1 MTTLKR
7 RGHPRIRGL
16 QIRESVHVRVG
27 SFRGR
32 CLRTRG
38 TLPAYKKY
46 WSTDLRINTFPLS
59 SVENELKQYFSF
71 SILVKNLTL
80 ITTGLAKFG

>member
-1 MTTLKR
+1 MSTWNNWKNVYVDEMKK
-7 RGHPRIRGL
+7 PIRIIFSMG
-16 QIRESVHVRVG
+16 IIA
-27 SFRGR
+27 
-32 CLRTRG
+32 
-38 TLPAYKKY
+38 LPAYKKY
-46 WSTDLRINTFPLS
+46 WSTDLRMNTFPLS